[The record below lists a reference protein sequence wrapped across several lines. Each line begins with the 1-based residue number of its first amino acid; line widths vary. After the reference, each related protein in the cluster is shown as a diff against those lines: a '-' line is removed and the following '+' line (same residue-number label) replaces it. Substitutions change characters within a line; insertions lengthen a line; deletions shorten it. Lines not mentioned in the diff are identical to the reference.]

1 MQTYSA
7 VKQVLSFKLSQDH
20 LKSGY
25 LDEIFNKNNKVL
37 ILTDLYTR
45 TNTVISRTF
54 VFRRLHIMRMMV
66 QNWLKITGMTV
77 LLRTISAA
85 VEDAQRH
92 VTTPRQHFDEVLLL
106 VASLSDC
113 GSLRRIWTISMLP
126 ITNR

>member
-66 QNWLKITGMTV
+66 QN
-77 LLRTISAA
+77 
-85 VEDAQRH
+85 
-92 VTTPRQHFDEVLLL
+92 
-106 VASLSDC
+106 
-113 GSLRRIWTISMLP
+113 
-126 ITNR
+126 